1 MKDQYL
7 RDIDYLRI
15 SVTDLC
21 NLRCTYC
28 MPKDGVKKL
37 SHNDIMSIE
46 RIIEVIKVFAS
57 LGISKIRLTGGEPL
71 VRKGIID
78 IVKGIKNIKGINLLG
93 MTTNGILLKEY
104 AHDLYKAGL
113 DRINI
118 SLDTLDKDKY
128 KKITRGGDIYK
139 VFEGIK
145 AVKEAGFKDI
155 RINTVLLGKFNE
167 DEIDDLFK
175 FAHDN
180 DLFLRFIEL
189 MPIGEARIFNKDN
202 FVSNDIL
209 IDKLNDLIKVED
221 DGVSITYIFKD
232 NKGKIGLI
240 SPLSHMFCSTCN
252 RIRLTSDG
260 KIKPCLHSSKEIDIN
275 GLENEDLIKTIKE
288 AIFNKPKSHHLNE
301 EDSSSL
307 RGMSLIGG

>member
-7 RDIDYLRI
+7 REIDYLRI

-21 NLRCTYC
+21 NLRCSYC
-28 MPKDGVKKL
+28 MPKGGVKKL
-37 SHNDIMSIE
+37 SHSDIMSIE
-46 RIIEVIKVFAS
+46 RIIEVTKVFAS
-57 LGISKIRLTGGEPL
+57 LGITKVRLTGGEPL
-71 VRKGIID
+71 VRKGIVD
-78 IVKGIKNIKGINLLG
+78 IVKGIKNIKGITLLAV
-93 MTTNGILLKEY
+93 TTNGILLKDY
-104 AHDLYKAGL
+104 ASDLYQAGL

-118 SLDTLDKDKY
+118 SLDTLDIDKY
-128 KKITRGGDIYK
+128 KLLTRGGDISK

-145 AVKEAGFKDI
+145 ESKKVGFKDI
-155 RINTVLLGKFNE
+155 RINTVLLAKFNE

-189 MPIGEARIFNKDN
+189 MPIGEAKKLNKDS
-202 FVSNDIL
+202 FISNDIL
-209 IDKLNDLIKVED
+209 KDKLNDLIKVED
-221 DGVSITYIFKD
+221 DGVSITYAFKD
-232 NKGKIGLI
+232 GKGKIGLI
-240 SPLSHMFCSTCN
+240 SPLSHMFCSSCN

-260 KIKPCLHSSKEIDIN
+260 KIKPCLHSSNEIDIN
-275 GLENEDLIKTIKE
+275 GLDDEELVKAIKE

-307 RGMSLIGG
+307 RGMSEIGG